1 MKVLETRP
9 AVTICPYCKS
19 KLDIE
24 PSDISSLSTAA
35 VSLGFMGSFICPSC
49 NNKAYLVKILD

>member
-9 AVTICPYCKS
+9 TITICPYCKS

-24 PSDISSLSTAA
+24 PSDISSLSATA
-35 VSLGFMGSFICPSC
+35 VSLGFMGSFICPTC
-49 NNKAYLVKILD
+49 NNKAYLVKISD

>member
-9 AVTICPYCKS
+9 AITICPYCKS

-24 PSDISSLSTAA
+24 PSDISSLSATA
-35 VSLGFMGSFICPSC
+35 VSLGFMGSFICSTC
-49 NNKAYLVKILD
+49 NNKAYLVKISD

>member
-1 MKVLETRP
+1 MKVLETRRTI
-9 AVTICPYCKS
+9 TICPYCKS

-35 VSLGFMGSFICPSC
+35 ASLGFMGSFICPAC
-49 NNKAYLVKILD
+49 NNKVYLVKISD

>member
-9 AVTICPYCKS
+9 AITICPYCKS

-24 PSDISSLSTAA
+24 PSDISSLSATA
-35 VSLGFMGSFICPSC
+35 VSLGFMGLLY
-49 NNKAYLVKILD
+49 AQLVTIKHI

>member
-9 AVTICPYCKS
+9 TITICPYCKS

-24 PSDISSLSTAA
+24 PSDISSLSAA
-35 VSLGFMGSFICPSC
+35 VSLGFMGSFICPAC
-49 NNKAYLVKILD
+49 NNKAYLVKISD

>member
-9 AVTICPYCKS
+9 TITICPYCKS

-24 PSDISSLSTAA
+24 PSDISSLSAA
-35 VSLGFMGSFICPSC
+35 TVSLGFMGSFICPAC

>member
-1 MKVLETRP
+1 MKVLEIRP
-9 AVTICPYCKS
+9 AITICPYCKS

-24 PSDISSLSTAA
+24 PSDISSLSAAA

-49 NNKAYLVKILD
+49 NNKAY

>member
-9 AVTICPYCKS
+9 AVIICPYYKS

-24 PSDISSLSTAA
+24 PSDISSLSAAA
-35 VSLGFMGSFICPSC
+35 VSLGFMGSFICPAC
-49 NNKAYLVKILD
+49 NNKAYLVKISD

>member
-9 AVTICPYCKS
+9 AITICPYCKS

-24 PSDISSLSTAA
+24 PSDISSLSATA
-35 VSLGFMGSFICPSC
+35 VSLGFMGSFICPTC
-49 NNKAYLVKILD
+49 NNKTYLVKISD

>member
-9 AVTICPYCKS
+9 AITICPYCKS

-24 PSDISSLSTAA
+24 SSDISSLSATA
-35 VSLGFMGSFICPSC
+35 VSLGFMGSFICPTC
-49 NNKAYLVKILD
+49 NNKAYLVKISD